1 MKIAYKFFAHFV
13 ERIMVDFCLWFL
25 KSVDVSRSACMHFWI
40 HLKTICLKGLFMA
53 FLVIVMPLDA
63 YKIVYTA
70 EFEVSFFMGKL
81 CVRDI
86 FDSEPIQWNLNAI
99 LW

>member
-1 MKIAYKFFAHFV
+1 
-13 ERIMVDFCLWFL
+13 
-25 KSVDVSRSACMHFWI
+25 
-40 HLKTICLKGLFMA
+40 MA

-63 YKIVYTA
+63 YKIVYIA

-99 LW
+99 L

>member
-1 MKIAYKFFAHFV
+1 
-13 ERIMVDFCLWFL
+13 
-25 KSVDVSRSACMHFWI
+25 
-40 HLKTICLKGLFMA
+40 MA

-86 FDSEPIQWNLNAI
+86 FDSEPIQWNLNPI
-99 LW
+99 L